1 MHVRARRWVG
11 GGRRA
16 RSAGG
21 PDRGQRDLAYP
32 AYGQSLPP
40 FELRDPIAG
49 ITIDS
54 EAINRTAIVTG
65 IFTFCPA
72 GAGSSSDGSSGC
84 NAASPTRD

>member
-1 MHVRARRWVG
+1 VLDPQEDQIAD
-11 GGRRA
+11 
-16 RSAGG
+16 SE
-21 PDRGQRDLAYP
+21 DLAYP